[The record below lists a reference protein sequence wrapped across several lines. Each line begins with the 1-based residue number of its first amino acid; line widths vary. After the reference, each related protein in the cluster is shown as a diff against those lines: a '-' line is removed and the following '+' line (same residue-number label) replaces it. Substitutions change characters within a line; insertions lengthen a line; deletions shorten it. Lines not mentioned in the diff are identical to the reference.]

1 MSISS
6 LPYPFISITKNPLKT
21 SPWLPP
27 KIKLIMSQA
36 AFLLIKLL
44 QLQMHFLILSSL
56 TLGSNYVNALLCDID
71 DLRWKIGLTQGC
83 GYMKVSTLQS
93 KSFLTYNLLYSKL
106 SRILWILAFSIA
118 ISKPRHPHT
127 YTHTC
132 IYTHIYAY
140 ISLTQDNRSPSD

>member
-6 LPYPFISITKNPLKT
+6 LPFPFISITKSPLKT

-71 DLRWKIGLTQGC
+71 ALKWKIGLTQGC
-83 GYMKVSTLQS
+83 GYIKVSTLQS

-106 SRILWILAFSIA
+106 SRILWISAFSIA